1 MSFNANFRSNPSP
14 DLSPDLSPGLT
25 SALLEPL
32 PPSQGPLHV
41 LHISTASPSACL
53 EAVQNTLGRVGGQL
67 RTFNLRPVGSRF
79 EAVLR
84 LSGLPDTGAERAA
97 EMIAAWPEA
106 GSVSLEHHL
115 VRG

>member
-1 MSFNANFRSNPSP
+1 MSFQPNPSP
-14 DLSPDLSPGLT
+14 ASLKPSLNP
-25 SALLEPL
+25 AFLEPL
-32 PPSQGPLHV
+32 PAGQGPLHV

-67 RTFNLRPVGSRF
+67 RAFNLRPVGSRF

-84 LSGLPDTGAERAA
+84 LAGLPDTGAERAA

-106 GSVSLEHHL
+106 GSVSLEHQL

>member
-1 MSFNANFRSNPSP
+1 MNLHPGSNAALPP
-14 DLSPDLSPGLT
+14 APPGLG
-25 SALLEPL
+25 AA
-32 PPSQGPLHV
+32 LHV

-53 EAVQNTLGRVGGQL
+53 DAVQSALGRVGGQL
-67 RTFNLRPVGSRF
+67 RAFSLRPVGARF

-84 LSGLPDTGAERAA
+84 LGGLPDTGAERAA

-106 GSVSLEHHL
+106 GTVSVEHQL

>member
-1 MSFNANFRSNPSP
+1 MNPSPSFNAPNPSP
-14 DLSPDLSPGLT
+14 PLLAALPA
-25 SALLEPL
+25 SA
-32 PPSQGPLHV
+32 SRLHV

-53 EAVQNTLGRVGGQL
+53 EAVQSTLTRVGGQL

-84 LSGLPDTGAERAA
+84 LAGLPDAGAERAA

-106 GSVSLEHHL
+106 GSVSLEHQL